1 MNTNIEV
8 IEERESGVLV
18 LTPVKRLDGANARS
32 FESLIMDHIGN
43 GEQNLIVDF
52 SRLNF
57 VSSEGMRVILIAA
70 KQLQASRG
78 KFVLCS
84 MKDHIRQVFRISG
97 FDRVMPI
104 RNSRWNALNSL

>member
-1 MNTNIEV
+1 MNTDIEI

-32 FESLIMDHIGN
+32 FESLIMDRIDN

-78 KFVLCS
+78 KFALCS
-84 MKDHIRQVFRISG
+84 MKDHIHHVFHISG
-97 FDRVMPI
+97 FDKIIPI
-104 RNSRWNALNSL
+104 LNSRWSALASM